1 MNFGGWGVQA
11 FITYFF
17 ISYIYYVL
25 FIKRVYENHMI
36 MCDGY
41 IMLTFFIS
49 THLINRNNCVASKLT
64 YIYSVCT
71 TSRFVEDF
79 LRGPARRVC
88 GQPMRERSSH
98 RENPGARHLGSKP
111 GRWSPA
117 LKKAVLTGPT
127 PDPVQ
132 SAPSPR
138 SVSDRTG
145 FGAGV
150 SFSPFRQVAINL

>member
-1 MNFGGWGVQA
+1 MNLGGWGVQA

-64 YIYSVCT
+64 YIYSVVRRAGSWRISSADRLVVFADSLCGKGHPTDT
-71 TSRFVEDF
+71 TR
-79 LRGPARRVC
+79 
-88 GQPMRERSSH
+88 
-98 RENPGARHLGSKP
+98 
-111 GRWSPA
+111 
-117 LKKAVLTGPT
+117 
-127 PDPVQ
+127 
-132 SAPSPR
+132 
-138 SVSDRTG
+138 
-145 FGAGV
+145 
-150 SFSPFRQVAINL
+150 

>member
-98 RENPGARHLGSKP
+98 RHDRLTRYLLGTELIQRDKTRIADVSLM
-111 GRWSPA
+111 RWM
-117 LKKAVLTGPT
+117 
-127 PDPVQ
+127 
-132 SAPSPR
+132 
-138 SVSDRTG
+138 
-145 FGAGV
+145 V
-150 SFSPFRQVAINL
+150 SFWLKCLLFHDTALWL

>member
-79 LRGPARRVC
+79 LRGPAVVFADSLC
-88 GQPMRERSSH
+88 GKGH
-98 RENPGARHLGSKP
+98 
-111 GRWSPA
+111 
-117 LKKAVLTGPT
+117 PT
-127 PDPVQ
+127 DTT
-132 SAPSPR
+132 R
-138 SVSDRTG
+138 
-145 FGAGV
+145 
-150 SFSPFRQVAINL
+150 

>member
-98 RENPGARHLGSKP
+98 RHDTRTTSWQQAGKVVSRLEKGCFDRSDTRPCSVRHQTSFGVGPDGVRCRSLIFPFPAGSH
-111 GRWSPA
+111 
-117 LKKAVLTGPT
+117 
-127 PDPVQ
+127 
-132 SAPSPR
+132 
-138 SVSDRTG
+138 
-145 FGAGV
+145 
-150 SFSPFRQVAINL
+150 